1 MIARKLRLLIGL
13 SLLAVLLVSCKEG
26 DLATTLADQAS
37 APISDS
43 TGDEG
48 SQAGGEKT
56 TPRTELSATNPGSVH
71 LGSGRV
77 TLVEFFAY
85 W

>member
-1 MIARKLRLLIGL
+1 MVSRKLRLLISL
-13 SLLAVLLVSCKEG
+13 VLLAALLVSCKED
-26 DLATTLADQAS
+26 DLATTLADGAS

-48 SQAGGEKT
+48 SQAGGKKP
-56 TPRTELSATNPGSVH
+56 TPRTELSATNPGSVR

>member
-1 MIARKLRLLIGL
+1 MVSRKMRLVIGL
-13 SLLAVLLVSCKEG
+13 ILLAVLLVSCKE
-26 DLATTLADQAS
+26 DNLATTLADGAP

-43 TGDEG
+43 MGDKG
-48 SQAGGEKT
+48 SQAGGEMP